1 MWRLPLQCVLISP
14 ATAPEK
20 ELDARNVHVRW
31 EPQEE
36 GMMRTAASF
45 PSERNQGYRI
55 SRSQEAREGCWWRNV
70 VRRNTS
76 ETGANVEPSQHNQ
89 STLPQRNSEVVNL
102 TGLL

>member
-1 MWRLPLQCVLISP
+1 MRV
-14 ATAPEK
+14 
-20 ELDARNVHVRW
+20 DVHVRW

-45 PSERNQGYRI
+45 PSGRNQGYRT

-76 ETGANVEPSQHNQ
+76 ETGANVEPAQHNQ

-102 TGLL
+102 TGLLKTKD